1 MMEECVIQY
10 NSVSET
16 KLVKLS
22 SEASWKTLLQAAERR
37 NFQPILD
44 ISSTV
49 TDGEYPPLKYHK
61 TCRSMFT
68 LKRDLVRCEQEVG
81 KENQASANQRSS
93 LRLANQGEGY

>member
-1 MMEECVIQY
+1 MMEECVTHY

-16 KLVKLS
+16 KLVKLG
-22 SEASWKTLLQAAERR
+22 SEALWKMLLQAAERR

-49 TDGEYPPLKYHK
+49 ADGEYPPLKYHK

-68 LKRDLVRCEQEVG
+68 LKRDLGVKKKSE
-81 KENQASANQRSS
+81 KKI
-93 LRLANQGEGY
+93 NQGQIQRVV